1 MRVIEHMRSLIY
13 QKITATQERFTKVK
27 VSGGVDKPADVRDR
41 KWDRAFKNLLS
52 KPHYS
57 SYRAIEKDNI
67 RKKILCKVKLDKYCP
82 HRGRYSIYRHLMI
95 RHALQAVY
103 SINLGHKVN
112 RSNFNIWALCLLHH
126 DNIDEMYRIYC
137 TTCNQCGQ
145 ATGKQD

>member
-57 SYRAIEKDNI
+57 FLSSN
-67 RKKILCKVKLDKYCP
+67 RKRQHQKEDLVQSK
-82 HRGRYSIYRHLMI
+82 
-95 RHALQAVY
+95 A
-103 SINLGHKVN
+103 
-112 RSNFNIWALCLLHH
+112 
-126 DNIDEMYRIYC
+126 
-137 TTCNQCGQ
+137 
-145 ATGKQD
+145 